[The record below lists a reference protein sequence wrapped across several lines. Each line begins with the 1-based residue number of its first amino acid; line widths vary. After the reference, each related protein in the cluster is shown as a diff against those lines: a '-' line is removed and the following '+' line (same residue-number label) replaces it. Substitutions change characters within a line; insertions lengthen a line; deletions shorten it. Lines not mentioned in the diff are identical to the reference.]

1 MWIFKTDAF
10 KLVLAL
16 AILGVIVGLMF
27 YAQMQAEKEEK
38 AHAEMTKAHPT
49 ADKISI
55 DNYNLSEVDGENKVK
70 WKLTAKSGVFE
81 KDNNVHLTDIVMQY
95 FDGDQIKMQ
104 VSAPIGVAN
113 ENSREVKL
121 DSTSKQP
128 VVAEGEQGKSRM
140 ETKRL
145 ELTKKNGFKATG
157 GVNIVVAGVA
167 KVTGDMAS
175 GVLGKADLDGFKI
188 TGHTHAIIE

>member
-16 AILGVIVGLMF
+16 AILGIIVGLMF
-27 YAQMQAEKEEK
+27 YAQKQAEKEEK
-38 AHAEMTKAHPT
+38 EYEANRKANPT

-81 KDNNVHLTDIVMQY
+81 KDKNVHLTDIVMQY
-95 FDGDQIKMQ
+95 FDGDQVKMQ

-113 ENSREVKL
+113 EDSREVKL